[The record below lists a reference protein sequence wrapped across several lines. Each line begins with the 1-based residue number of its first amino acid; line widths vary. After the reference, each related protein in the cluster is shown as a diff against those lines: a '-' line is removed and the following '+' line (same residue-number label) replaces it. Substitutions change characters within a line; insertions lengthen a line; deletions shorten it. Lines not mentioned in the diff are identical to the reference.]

1 MPTYKCSYT
10 HAQYLT
16 HIHTYSLAHHLQATG
31 LLFNIPEPPP
41 TVKGAIERGPKPRR
55 YKTQAGFLKQDVWL
69 RPPSPQ
75 INNPQNLIFW
85 RQGGSTRVTLFPH
98 PVSWSSQGP
107 GGVQPGSG
115 AAVET
120 WGLMPGRKE
129 KERERKMER
138 EKEKEEQQPT
148 GTNKGRAKGGLV
160 WPSGPSDQSTV
171 TGDRVMINVLQV
183 HMLAWLAENVA
194 TSHKSKK
201 LKRQHYGV
209 NNAWHIAVCCKWSS

>member
-1 MPTYKCSYT
+1 MCACVLTFYAHYVREEEICLSGPEHTLEESPAASLTARFCFAICVFARDKNMFTQEVYRHTLCKTQNKICQEKSINECRRTSAHTRT
-10 HAQYLT
+10 HN
-16 HIHTYSLAHHLQATG
+16 ISHTYSLAHHLQATG

-120 WGLMPGRKE
+120 
-129 KERERKMER
+129 
-138 EKEKEEQQPT
+138 
-148 GTNKGRAKGGLV
+148 
-160 WPSGPSDQSTV
+160 
-171 TGDRVMINVLQV
+171 
-183 HMLAWLAENVA
+183 
-194 TSHKSKK
+194 
-201 LKRQHYGV
+201 
-209 NNAWHIAVCCKWSS
+209 